1 MARILTAVI
10 VLALLLCGAEVKSSA
25 QADNHTIIPIAFIS
39 DQTGHPQIY
48 IMEADGEV
56 RKLTNNGL
64 YKSDLRVSPDGSE
77 IFYSGGETQF
87 TDTWLVSV
95 QVNGSGERVVAYK
108 KRGFWSFA
116 LSPNGEEIAFSSEKG
131 IIIFNTEERA
141 SRRIL
146 LAEGAYVTVE
156 SWSPD
161 GSRILFV
168 YEQDGAQQLYTMK
181 VDGSDIVQLTFTSA
195 ENSYSTCGDWSPD
208 GQSIAFHS
216 GDSIMTSDIY
226 TISVDGTNRER
237 LTDTEMRANCPR
249 WSSDGAEIL
258 FFTFQFDE
266 WKPRIY
272 VMAADGTNAEHL
284 GAGESPN
291 WMSWQL
297 GEDE

>member
-1 MARILTAVI
+1 MARILTTVI
-10 VLALLLCGAEVKSSA
+10 VLALLLCGAEAKSSA
-25 QADNHTIIPIAFIS
+25 QADDHTIIPIAFIS

-56 RKLTNNGL
+56 RKLTNNSL

-77 IFYSGGETQF
+77 IYYSGGETQF
-87 TDTWLVSV
+87 TDTRLVSV
-95 QVNGSGERVVAYK
+95 QVDGSGERVIAYT

-131 IIIFNTEERA
+131 IIIFNSEQRE
-141 SRRIL
+141 SRRVF
-146 LAEGAYVTVE
+146 LAAGAYVTVE

-161 GSRILFV
+161 GSRILYV
-168 YEQDGAQQLYTMK
+168 SEQDGAQQLYTMN

-208 GQSIAFHS
+208 GQLIAFHS
-216 GDSIMTSDIY
+216 GESLMTSDIY
-226 TISVDGTNRER
+226 TISVDGTHRER
-237 LTDTEMRANCPR
+237 LTDTGMRANCPR

-272 VMAADGTNAEHL
+272 VMAAGGTNAEYL
-284 GAGESPN
+284 VAGESPN
-291 WMSWQL
+291 WLSWQL
-297 GEDE
+297 GEDD